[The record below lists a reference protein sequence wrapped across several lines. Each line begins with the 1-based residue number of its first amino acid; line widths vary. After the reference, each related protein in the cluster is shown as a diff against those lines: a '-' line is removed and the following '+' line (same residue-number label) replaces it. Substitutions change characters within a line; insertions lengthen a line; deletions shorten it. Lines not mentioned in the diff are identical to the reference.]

1 MNYNKVMREKMSA
14 LDDGELSEFDTR
26 RILSEIKHNPA
37 YREFCRNI
45 HLVRDLFD
53 ESEDILYERDIS
65 TNLRSRLRDDISIET
80 NETEERLSKKKNYLM
95 VSLAS
100 FVAVVTFSF
109 FSSEEV
115 TFADIASQKIDTA
128 INSPE
133 AMNVLNN
140 SVSDLNVV
148 LQNVETNNRGTLAN
162 YKMMNSGETFKLSLY
177 PLKEI
182 NKIDIQE
189 ATKISYIKRN
199 EKVSVASVSGIFLQ
213 RRRILYCKRLIF
225 LQKLI
230 TLYEQIQIT
239 FVSNAFMVLTLIEAR
254 DKPIFLTKE
263 ELLQLWLILQ
273 AQEK

>member
-1 MNYNKVMREKMSA
+1 MNDNKVMREKISA
-14 LDDGELSEFDTR
+14 LADGELSEFETR

-37 YREFCRNI
+37 YREFWRNI

-182 NKIDIQE
+182 NKIDLQE

-199 EKVSVASVSGIFLQ
+199 GKVFVVSVSGNLSAE
-213 RRRILYCKRLIF
+213 K
-225 LQKLI
+225 K
-230 TLYEQIQIT
+230 
-239 FVSNAFMVLTLIEAR
+239 N
-254 DKPIFLTKE
+254 
-263 ELLQLWLILQ
+263 LILQ
-273 AQEK
+273 KANLSAKN

>member
-1 MNYNKVMREKMSA
+1 MNDNKVMREKISA
-14 LDDGELSEFDTR
+14 LADGELSEFETR
-26 RILSEIKHNPA
+26 RILNEIEHNPA
-37 YREFCRNI
+37 YREFWRNI
-45 HLVRDLFD
+45 HLVKDLFD
-53 ESEDILYERDIS
+53 ESEDFLHERDIS
-65 TNLRSRLRDDISIET
+65 KDLRSRLRTNLSEET
-80 NETEERLSKKKNYLM
+80 NKDEKWFLKKQSYLI

-100 FVAVVTFSF
+100 FFAVVSFSF
-109 FSSEEV
+109 FPLEEV
-115 TFADIASQKIDTA
+115 TFAETASKKINTA

-199 EKVSVASVSGIFLQ
+199 GKVFVVSVSGNLSAE
-213 RRRILYCKRLIF
+213 K
-225 LQKLI
+225 K
-230 TLYEQIQIT
+230 
-239 FVSNAFMVLTLIEAR
+239 N
-254 DKPIFLTKE
+254 
-263 ELLQLWLILQ
+263 LILQ
-273 AQEK
+273 KANLSEKN

>member
-1 MNYNKVMREKMSA
+1 MNDNKVMREKISA
-14 LDDGELSEFDTR
+14 LADGELSEFETR

-37 YREFCRNI
+37 YREFWRNI

-182 NKIDIQE
+182 NKIDIKE

-199 EKVSVASVSGIFLQ
+199 GKVFVVSVSGNLSAE
-213 RRRILYCKRLIF
+213 K
-225 LQKLI
+225 K
-230 TLYEQIQIT
+230 
-239 FVSNAFMVLTLIEAR
+239 N
-254 DKPIFLTKE
+254 
-263 ELLQLWLILQ
+263 LILQ
-273 AQEK
+273 KANLSAKN

>member
-1 MNYNKVMREKMSA
+1 MNDNKVMREKISA
-14 LDDGELSEFDTR
+14 LADGELSEFETR
-26 RILSEIKHNPA
+26 RILSEIKQNPA
-37 YREFCRNI
+37 YREFWRNI

-53 ESEDILYERDIS
+53 ESEDTLYERDIS

-182 NKIDIQE
+182 NKKDIQE

-199 EKVSVASVSGIFLQ
+199 GKVFVVSVSGNLSAEKKN
-213 RRRILYCKRLIF
+213 LL
-225 LQKLI
+225 LQKANL
-230 TLYEQIQIT
+230 
-239 FVSNAFMVLTLIEAR
+239 SAKN
-254 DKPIFLTKE
+254 
-263 ELLQLWLILQ
+263 
-273 AQEK
+273 